1 VNLDASVSF
10 IRLDVP
16 PPTPQHP
23 MISYLKGI
31 AIQIQTPANNKTILI
46 LEVDRIGYELQVPQR
61 MIMEVVLNAELQVF
75 THQQVREDGI
85 SLYGFSSAA
94 ERDLFRQLIS
104 VSGVGASLAIALLD
118 KLGLADTVS
127 AIVTSNIQRLS
138 TAPGV
143 GKKTAERLALE
154 LRSKLGQWRIAAG
167 LNESLPLTNLNPT
180 MQAEVEMTLLALGYT
195 NDEILHALQAIG
207 QDSLMVKSPNIE
219 DWLRLAIASIS

>member
-1 VNLDASVSF
+1 
-10 IRLDVP
+10 
-16 PPTPQHP
+16 

-31 AIQIQTPANNKTILI
+31 AIQIQTANNRAILV
-46 LEVDRIGYELQVPQR
+46 LEVNQVGYELQVPQR
-61 MIMEVVLNAELQVF
+61 MILEVLPQEVQVF
-75 THQQVREDGI
+75 THQQVREDQI

-154 LRSKLGQWRIAAG
+154 LRSKLGQWRVTSG
-167 LNESLPLTNLNPT
+167 LSESLPLTSLNST

-195 NDEILHALQAIG
+195 TDEIYQALQAIG

-219 DWLRLAIASIS
+219 DWLRLAISSIG

>member
-1 VNLDASVSF
+1 
-10 IRLDVP
+10 
-16 PPTPQHP
+16 

-31 AIQIQTPANNKTILI
+31 AIHIQTPANNRAILV
-46 LEVDRIGYELQVPQR
+46 LEVNQVGYELQVPQH
-61 MIMEVVLNAELQVF
+61 MATEVVPNSEIQVF
-75 THQQVREDGI
+75 THQQVREDAI

-118 KLGLADTVS
+118 KLGIADTVS

-167 LNESLPLTNLNPT
+167 LTAELPLTSLEPT

-195 NDEILHALQAIG
+195 NADIHHALQAIS

-219 DWLRLAIASIS
+219 DWLRLAIASIE

>member
-1 VNLDASVSF
+1 
-10 IRLDVP
+10 
-16 PPTPQHP
+16 
-23 MISYLKGI
+23 SYLKGT
-31 AIQIQTPANNKTILI
+31 ATQIQTPTNNRSILV
-46 LEVDRIGYELQVPQR
+46 LEVNQIGYELQVPQS
-61 MIMEVVLNAELQVF
+61 MALAVAIDSEIQVF
-75 THQQVREDGI
+75 THQQVREDAI

-154 LRSKLGQWRIAAG
+154 LRSKLGQWRVDSG
-167 LNESLPLTNLNPT
+167 LSESLPLTSLNAT

-195 NDEILHALQAIG
+195 NDEIRQALQAIS
-207 QDSLMVKSPNIE
+207 QDSLMVKSQNIE
-219 DWLRLAIASIS
+219 DWLRLAIASIQ

>member
-1 VNLDASVSF
+1 
-10 IRLDVP
+10 
-16 PPTPQHP
+16 

-31 AIQIQTPANNKTILI
+31 AIQIQTPTNNRAILV
-46 LEVDRIGYELQVPQR
+46 LEVNQIGYELQVPQR
-61 MIMEVVLNAELQVF
+61 MIMEVTIDAEIQIF
-75 THQQVREDGI
+75 THQQVREDQI

-154 LRSKLGQWRIAAG
+154 LRSKLGQWRIASG
-167 LNESLPLTNLNPT
+167 LSESLPLTSLNAT
-180 MQAEVEMTLLALGYT
+180 MQAEVEMTMLALGYT
-195 NDEILHALQAIG
+195 DDEIHQALQAIS

-219 DWLRLAIASIS
+219 DWLRLAIASIQ

>member
-1 VNLDASVSF
+1 
-10 IRLDVP
+10 
-16 PPTPQHP
+16 

-31 AIQIQTPANNKTILI
+31 AIQIQTPSNNKTILI
-46 LEVDRIGYELQVPQR
+46 LEVDRVGYELQVPQR
-61 MIMEVVLNAELQVF
+61 MIMEVTIDTEIQVF
-75 THQQVREDGI
+75 THQQVREDAI
-85 SLYGFSSAA
+85 SLYGFISAA

-167 LNESLPLTNLNPT
+167 LSESLPLTNLNPT

-207 QDSLMVKSPNIE
+207 RDSLMVKSPNIE

>member
-1 VNLDASVSF
+1 
-10 IRLDVP
+10 
-16 PPTPQHP
+16 

-31 AIQIQTPANNKTILI
+31 AIQIQTPTSTRSILV
-46 LEVDRIGYELQVPQR
+46 LEVNQIGYELQIPQR
-61 MIMEVVLNAELQVF
+61 LVLEVVMNEALQVF
-75 THQQVREDGI
+75 THQQVREDAI

-154 LRSKLGQWRIAAG
+154 LRSKLGQWRVASG
-167 LNESLPLTNLNPT
+167 LSESLPLTSLNST

-195 NDEILHALQAIG
+195 NDEIHQALQAIS

-219 DWLRLAIASIS
+219 DWLRLAISSLQ

>member
-1 VNLDASVSF
+1 
-10 IRLDVP
+10 
-16 PPTPQHP
+16 

-31 AIQIQTPANNKTILI
+31 AIQIQTPSNNKTILI
-46 LEVDRIGYELQVPQR
+46 LEVDRVGYELQVPQR
-61 MIMEVVLNAELQVF
+61 MIMEVKIDTEIQVF
-75 THQQVREDGI
+75 THQQVREDAI
-85 SLYGFSSAA
+85 SLYGFISAA

-167 LNESLPLTNLNPT
+167 LSESLPLTNLNPT

-207 QDSLMVKSPNIE
+207 RDSLMVKSPNIE

>member
-1 VNLDASVSF
+1 
-10 IRLDVP
+10 
-16 PPTPQHP
+16 

-31 AIQIQTPANNKTILI
+31 AIQIQHPANNKSILI
-46 LEVDRIGYELQVPQR
+46 LEVNGIGYELQVPQR
-61 MIMEVVLNAELQVF
+61 MELEVVLNSELQVF
-75 THQQVREDGI
+75 AHQQVREDSM

-154 LRSKLGQWRIAAG
+154 LRSKLGQWRVDAG
-167 LNESLPLTNLNPT
+167 LLEALPLTSLNPT
-180 MQAEVEMTLLALGYT
+180 MQAEVEMTLLALGYS
-195 NDEILHALQAIG
+195 NDEIHQALQAIS
-207 QDSLMVKSPNIE
+207 QDSLMVKSPNVE
-219 DWLRLAIASIS
+219 DWLRLAIASIQ

>member
-1 VNLDASVSF
+1 
-10 IRLDVP
+10 
-16 PPTPQHP
+16 
-23 MISYLKGI
+23 MISYLKGT
-31 AIQIQTPANNKTILI
+31 AIQIQAPTNNRAILV
-46 LEVDRIGYELQVPQR
+46 LEVNQVGYELQVPQR
-61 MIMEVVLNAELQVF
+61 MIMEVAIDAEIQVF
-75 THQQVREDGI
+75 THQQVREDSI
-85 SLYGFSSAA
+85 SLYGFSTAA

-138 TAPGV
+138 SAPGV

-167 LNESLPLTNLNPT
+167 LSESLPLTSLNAT

-195 NDEILHALQAIG
+195 NDEIHRGLQAIG

-219 DWLRLAIASIS
+219 DWLRLAIASIE

>member
-1 VNLDASVSF
+1 
-10 IRLDVP
+10 
-16 PPTPQHP
+16 
-23 MISYLKGI
+23 MISYLKGT
-31 AIQIQTPANNKTILI
+31 AIQIQTANNRAILV
-46 LEVDRIGYELQVPQR
+46 LEVNQVGYELQVPQR
-61 MIMEVVLNAELQVF
+61 MILEVVPSQEIQVF
-75 THQQVREDGI
+75 THQQVREDQI

-154 LRSKLGQWRIAAG
+154 LRSKLGQWRVTSGSI
-167 LNESLPLTNLNPT
+167 ESLPLTSLNAT
-180 MQAEVEMTLLALGYT
+180 MQAEVEMTLLAMGYT
-195 NDEILHALQAIG
+195 TDEIYQALQAIS

-219 DWLRLAIASIS
+219 DWLRLAISSIA

>member
-1 VNLDASVSF
+1 
-10 IRLDVP
+10 
-16 PPTPQHP
+16 
-23 MISYLKGI
+23 MISYLKGT
-31 AIQIQTPANNKTILI
+31 AIQIQTPTNNRAILV
-46 LEVDRIGYELQVPQR
+46 LEVNQIGYELQVPQR
-61 MIMEVVLNAELQVF
+61 LALEIAIDTEIQVF
-75 THQQVREDGI
+75 THQQVREDAI

-154 LRSKLGQWRIAAG
+154 LRSKLGQWRVAAG
-167 LNESLPLTNLNPT
+167 LSEALPLTSLNAT

-195 NDEILHALQAIG
+195 NDEIRQALQAIS
-207 QDSLMVKSPNIE
+207 QDSLMVKSQNIE
-219 DWLRLAIASIS
+219 DWLRLAISSIQ

>member
-1 VNLDASVSF
+1 
-10 IRLDVP
+10 
-16 PPTPQHP
+16 
-23 MISYLKGI
+23 MISFLKGI
-31 AIQIQTPANNKTILI
+31 ATQIQTPTNNRAILV
-46 LEVDRIGYELQVPQR
+46 LEVNQVGYELQVPQR
-61 MIMEVVLNAELQVF
+61 MALEVAIGTEIQVF
-75 THQQVREDGI
+75 THQQVREDAI
-85 SLYGFSSAA
+85 SLYGFSSTA

-154 LRSKLGQWRIAAG
+154 LRSKLGQWRVASG
-167 LNESLPLTNLNPT
+167 LSESLPLTSLNST

-195 NDEILHALQAIG
+195 NDEIHQALQAIS

-219 DWLRLAIASIS
+219 DWLRLAISSLQ

>member
-1 VNLDASVSF
+1 
-10 IRLDVP
+10 
-16 PPTPQHP
+16 
-23 MISYLKGI
+23 MISYLKGT
-31 AIQIQTPANNKTILI
+31 AIQIQTPTNNRSILV
-46 LEVDRIGYELQVPQR
+46 LEVNQIGYELQVPQS
-61 MIMEVVLNAELQVF
+61 MALAVAIDSEIQVF
-75 THQQVREDGI
+75 THQQVREDAI
-85 SLYGFSSAA
+85 SLYGFSSAV

-154 LRSKLGQWRIAAG
+154 LRSKLGQWRVVSG
-167 LNESLPLTNLNPT
+167 LSESLPLTSLNAT

-195 NDEILHALQAIG
+195 NDEIRQALQAIS
-207 QDSLMVKSPNIE
+207 QDSLMVKSQNIE
-219 DWLRLAIASIS
+219 DWLRLAIASIQ

>member
-1 VNLDASVSF
+1 
-10 IRLDVP
+10 
-16 PPTPQHP
+16 

-31 AIQIQTPANNKTILI
+31 AIQIQTPTNNRSILV
-46 LEVDRIGYELQVPQR
+46 LEVNQVGYELQVPQR
-61 MIMEVVLNAELQVF
+61 MSLEVVIDAEIQVF
-75 THQQVREDGI
+75 THQQVREDAI
-85 SLYGFSSAA
+85 SLYGFNSAA

-118 KLGLADTVS
+118 KLGIADTVS

-167 LNESLPLTNLNPT
+167 LSESLPLTSLNAT
-180 MQAEVEMTLLALGYT
+180 MQAEVEMTMLALGYT
-195 NDEILHALQAIG
+195 NDEIRQALQAIS
-207 QDSLMVKSPNIE
+207 QDSLMVKSQNIE
-219 DWLRLAIASIS
+219 DWLRLAIASIE

>member
-1 VNLDASVSF
+1 
-10 IRLDVP
+10 
-16 PPTPQHP
+16 
-23 MISYLKGI
+23 MIGYLKGT
-31 AIQIQTPANNKTILI
+31 AVQIQTPTNNRTILI
-46 LEVDRIGYELQVPQR
+46 LEVNGIGYELQIPQR
-61 MIMEVVLNAELQVF
+61 TSAEIVLSDDVQIF
-75 THQQVREDGI
+75 THQQVREDQV

-118 KLGLADTVS
+118 KLGLADTVQ

-154 LRSKLGQWRIAAG
+154 LRSKLGQWRIESG
-167 LNESLPLTNLNPT
+167 LSEVLPLTSLNQT

-195 NDEILHALQAIG
+195 NDEIRQALTAISR
-207 QDSLMVKSPNIE
+207 DSLMVKSQNIE
-219 DWLRLAIASIS
+219 DWLRLAIASIE

>member
-1 VNLDASVSF
+1 
-10 IRLDVP
+10 
-16 PPTPQHP
+16 
-23 MISYLKGI
+23 MISFLKGI
-31 AIQIQTPANNKTILI
+31 ATQIQTPTPNRSILV
-46 LEVDRIGYELQVPQR
+46 LEVNQVGYELQIPQR
-61 MIMEVVLNAELQVF
+61 MALEVAIGTEIQVF
-75 THQQVREDGI
+75 THQQVREDAI
-85 SLYGFSSAA
+85 SLYGFSSTA

-154 LRSKLGQWRIAAG
+154 LRSKLGQWRIASG
-167 LNESLPLTNLNPT
+167 LSESLPLTSLNST

-195 NDEILHALQAIG
+195 NDEIHQALQAIS

-219 DWLRLAIASIS
+219 DWLRLAISSLQ

>member
-1 VNLDASVSF
+1 
-10 IRLDVP
+10 
-16 PPTPQHP
+16 
-23 MISYLKGI
+23 MISYLKGT
-31 AIQIQTPANNKTILI
+31 AVQIQTPTNNRAILV
-46 LEVDRIGYELQVPQR
+46 LEVNQVGYELQVPQR
-61 MIMEVVLNAELQVF
+61 MIMEVAIDAEIQIF
-75 THQQVREDGI
+75 THQQVREDSI
-85 SLYGFSSAA
+85 SLYGFSSAP

-138 TAPGV
+138 SAPGV

-154 LRSKLGQWRIAAG
+154 LRSKLGQWRVDAG
-167 LNESLPLTNLNPT
+167 LSESLPLTSLNAT

-195 NDEILHALQAIG
+195 NDEIYRGLQAIS

-219 DWLRLAIASIS
+219 DWLRLAIASIE

>member
-1 VNLDASVSF
+1 
-10 IRLDVP
+10 
-16 PPTPQHP
+16 

-31 AIQIQTPANNKTILI
+31 AIQIQTPANNKTMLI

-61 MIMEVVLNAELQVF
+61 MIMEVVLNTELQVF

-154 LRSKLGQWRIAAG
+154 LRSKLGQWRISAG
-167 LNESLPLTNLNPT
+167 LSESLPLTNLNPT

>member
-1 VNLDASVSF
+1 
-10 IRLDVP
+10 
-16 PPTPQHP
+16 
-23 MISYLKGI
+23 MIGYLKGI
-31 AIQIQTPANNKTILI
+31 AIQIQTPTTTRAILV
-46 LEVDRIGYELQVPQR
+46 LEVNQVGYELQVPQR
-61 MIMEVVLNAELQVF
+61 MILEVVPNSEIQVF
-75 THQQVREDGI
+75 THQQVREDQI
-85 SLYGFSSAA
+85 SLYGFSSLA

-167 LNESLPLTNLNPT
+167 LSEALPLTSLNAT

-195 NDEILHALQAIG
+195 NDEIHRGLQAIG

-219 DWLRLAIASIS
+219 DWLRLAISSIE

>member
-1 VNLDASVSF
+1 MLV
-10 IRLDVP
+10 
-16 PPTPQHP
+16 
-23 MISYLKGI
+23 
-31 AIQIQTPANNKTILI
+31 
-46 LEVDRIGYELQVPQR
+46 LEVNGVGYELQVPNR
-61 MIMEVVLNAELQVF
+61 TIESIVLNAEVQIF
-75 THQQVREDGI
+75 THQQLREEQMSI
-85 SLYGFSSAA
+85 YGFSSAA

-118 KLGLADTVS
+118 KLGLADTVQ

-154 LRSKLGQWRIAAG
+154 LRSKLGQWRIASG
-167 LNESLPLTNLNPT
+167 LSESLPLTSLNAT

-195 NDEILHALQAIG
+195 NDEIRQALQAIS

-219 DWLRLAIASIS
+219 DWLRLAISSIE

>member
-1 VNLDASVSF
+1 
-10 IRLDVP
+10 
-16 PPTPQHP
+16 
-23 MISYLKGI
+23 MISYLKGT
-31 AIQIQTPANNKTILI
+31 AIQIQTPSNNKTILV
-46 LEVDRIGYELQVPQR
+46 LEVNQIGYELQVPQR
-61 MIMEVVLNAELQVF
+61 MILEVVLNVELQVF
-75 THQQVREDGI
+75 THQQVREDAI

-127 AIVTSNIQRLS
+127 AIVTSNIQRLA

-154 LRSKLGQWRIAAG
+154 LRSKLGQWRIASG
-167 LNESLPLTNLNPT
+167 LSESLPLTSLNPT

-195 NDEILHALQAIG
+195 NEEIFKALQAIG
-207 QDSLMVKSPNIE
+207 QDSLMVKSQNIE
-219 DWLRLAIASIS
+219 DWLRLAIASIA

>member
-1 VNLDASVSF
+1 
-10 IRLDVP
+10 
-16 PPTPQHP
+16 

-31 AIQIQTPANNKTILI
+31 AIQIQTPANNRAILV
-46 LEVDRIGYELQVPQR
+46 LEVNQVGYELQVPQH
-61 MIMEVVLNAELQVF
+61 MLTEVVQNSEIQVF
-75 THQQVREDGI
+75 THQQVREDAI

-118 KLGLADTVS
+118 KLGIADTVS

-167 LNESLPLTNLNPT
+167 LTAELPLTSLEPT

-195 NDEILHALQAIG
+195 TADIHHALQAIS

-219 DWLRLAIASIS
+219 DWLRLAIASIEWFA

>member
-1 VNLDASVSF
+1 
-10 IRLDVP
+10 
-16 PPTPQHP
+16 

-31 AIQIQTPANNKTILI
+31 AIQIQTPTSTRSILV
-46 LEVDRIGYELQVPQR
+46 LEVNQIGYELQIPQR
-61 MIMEVVLNAELQVF
+61 LVLEVVMNEAIQVF
-75 THQQVREDGI
+75 THQQVREDAI

-154 LRSKLGQWRIAAG
+154 LRSKLGQWRVASG
-167 LNESLPLTNLNPT
+167 LSESLPLTSLNAT

-195 NDEILHALQAIG
+195 NDEIHQALQAIS

-219 DWLRLAIASIS
+219 DWLRLAISSLQ

>member
-1 VNLDASVSF
+1 
-10 IRLDVP
+10 
-16 PPTPQHP
+16 

-31 AIQIQTPANNKTILI
+31 AIQIQTPANNRSILI
-46 LEVDRIGYELQVPQR
+46 LEVNGIGYELQIPQR
-61 MIMEVVLNAELQVF
+61 MTLEVVLNSEIQVF
-75 THQQVREDGI
+75 AHQQVREDSM

-154 LRSKLGQWRIAAG
+154 LRSRLGQWRVAAG
-167 LNESLPLTNLNPT
+167 LLETLPLTSLNPT
-180 MQAEVEMTLLALGYT
+180 MQAEVEMTLLALGYS
-195 NDEILHALQAIG
+195 NEEIQQALQAIS
-207 QDSLMVKSPNIE
+207 QDSLMVKSPNVE
-219 DWLRLAIASIS
+219 DWLRLAIASLQ

>member
-1 VNLDASVSF
+1 
-10 IRLDVP
+10 
-16 PPTPQHP
+16 
-23 MISYLKGI
+23 MISYLKGT
-31 AIQIQTPANNKTILI
+31 AIQIQTPTNNRAILV
-46 LEVDRIGYELQVPQR
+46 LEVNQIGYELQVPQR
-61 MIMEVVLNAELQVF
+61 TIMEVAIDAEIQVF
-75 THQQVREDGI
+75 THQQVREDSI

-154 LRSKLGQWRIAAG
+154 LRSKLGQWRVASG
-167 LNESLPLTNLNPT
+167 LSESLPLTSLNQT
-180 MQAEVEMTLLALGYT
+180 MQSEVEMTLLALGYT
-195 NDEILHALQAIG
+195 NDEIRQALQAIS
-207 QDSLMVKSPNIE
+207 QDSLMVKSQNIE
-219 DWLRLAIASIS
+219 DWLRLAISSIE

>member
-1 VNLDASVSF
+1 
-10 IRLDVP
+10 
-16 PPTPQHP
+16 
-23 MISYLKGI
+23 MISYLKGT
-31 AIQIQTPANNKTILI
+31 AIQIQTPTNTRSILV
-46 LEVDRIGYELQVPQR
+46 LEVNQIGYELQVPQR
-61 MIMEVVLNAELQVF
+61 LVLEVVMNEAIQVF
-75 THQQVREDGI
+75 THQQVREDAI

-154 LRSKLGQWRIAAG
+154 LRSKLGQWRVASG
-167 LNESLPLTNLNPT
+167 LSESLPLTSLNAT

-195 NDEILHALQAIG
+195 NDEIHQALQAIS

-219 DWLRLAIASIS
+219 DWLRLAISSLH

>member
-1 VNLDASVSF
+1 
-10 IRLDVP
+10 
-16 PPTPQHP
+16 
-23 MISYLKGI
+23 MISYLKGT
-31 AIQIQTPANNKTILI
+31 AIQIQTPTNNRAILV
-46 LEVDRIGYELQVPQR
+46 LEVNQIGYELQVPQR
-61 MIMEVVLNAELQVF
+61 MAVEIAIDTEIQVF
-75 THQQVREDGI
+75 THQQVREDAI

-127 AIVTSNIQRLS
+127 AIVTSNIQRLA

-154 LRSKLGQWRIAAG
+154 LRSKLGQWRVASG
-167 LNESLPLTNLNPT
+167 LSEALPLTSLNAT

-195 NDEILHALQAIG
+195 NDEIRQALQAIS
-207 QDSLMVKSPNIE
+207 QDSLMVKSQNIE
-219 DWLRLAIASIS
+219 DWLRLAISSIQ

>member
-1 VNLDASVSF
+1 
-10 IRLDVP
+10 
-16 PPTPQHP
+16 

-31 AIQIQTPANNKTILI
+31 AIQIQTANNRAILV
-46 LEVDRIGYELQVPQR
+46 LDVNQMGYELQVPQR
-61 MIMEVVLNAELQVF
+61 MLLEVVPSQEIQVF
-75 THQQVREDGI
+75 THQQVREDQI

-154 LRSKLGQWRIAAG
+154 LRSKLGQWRVASG
-167 LNESLPLTNLNPT
+167 LIESLPLTSLNST

-195 NDEILHALQAIG
+195 NDEIRQALQAIS
-207 QDSLMVKSPNIE
+207 QDSLMVKSQNIE
-219 DWLRLAIASIS
+219 DWLRLAISSIE

>member
-1 VNLDASVSF
+1 
-10 IRLDVP
+10 
-16 PPTPQHP
+16 

-31 AIQIQTPANNKTILI
+31 AIQIQTPANNRSILI
-46 LEVDRIGYELQVPQR
+46 LEVNGIGYELQIPQR
-61 MIMEVVLNAELQVF
+61 MILEVVLNSELQVF
-75 THQQVREDGI
+75 AHQQVREDSM

-154 LRSKLGQWRIAAG
+154 LRSKLGQWRVASG
-167 LNESLPLTNLNPT
+167 LIEDLPLTSLNPT
-180 MQAEVEMTLLALGYT
+180 MQAEVEMTLLALGYS
-195 NDEILHALQAIG
+195 NDEIHHALQAIS
-207 QDSLMVKSPNIE
+207 QDSLMVKSPNVE
-219 DWLRLAIASIS
+219 DWLRLAIASVQ

>member
-1 VNLDASVSF
+1 
-10 IRLDVP
+10 
-16 PPTPQHP
+16 

-31 AIQIQTPANNKTILI
+31 AIQIQTPTNNRAILV
-46 LEVDRIGYELQVPQR
+46 LDVNQVGYELQVPQQ
-61 MIMEVVLNAELQVF
+61 MVLTVIPNTEIQVF
-75 THQQVREDGI
+75 THQQVREDAI

-154 LRSKLGQWRIAAG
+154 LRSKLGQWRVDSG
-167 LNESLPLTNLNPT
+167 LSESLPLTSLNAT

-195 NDEILHALQAIG
+195 NDEICQALQAIS
-207 QDSLMVKSPNIE
+207 QDSLMVKSQNIE
-219 DWLRLAIASIS
+219 DWLRLAISSIQ